1 MLLSP
6 RFNLTDV
13 TAADPAFVGQQLQI
27 RDRES
32 GGKVGTDDMKMRRL
46 VVVAKNHHVERTNA
60 ANGRH
65 ALGLH
70 DH

>member
-1 MLLSP
+1 
-6 RFNLTDV
+6 
-13 TAADPAFVGQQLQI
+13 
-27 RDRES
+27 
-32 GGKVGTDDMKMRRL
+32 MRRL